1 MTYLEKVEKWLKSLD
16 NRIRNTDLFG
26 IGDFRDFAKYLDNQ
40 QESEGK
46 EHEHYFE
53 FSHFE
58 TEDNPGVTVKIGNI
72 RILICRTCGLIIKS
86 LI

>member
-40 QESEGK
+40 QKSEGK
-46 EHEHYFE
+46 EHEHYFD

-58 TEDNPGVTVKIGNI
+58 DGDI

-86 LI
+86 LT